1 MPVTFLTLLYLLQ
14 TVKSTTGLALSDNNI
29 VTYQKNSTWWAKIS
43 DRGDRA
49 YHFTYLH
56 ATVE

>member
-29 VTYQKNSTWWAKIS
+29 VTYQKIS